1 MKTIMQSFKIR
12 NSLIALFM
20 LAIISAC
27 ETTPAFVDCSVNL
40 KGPLASAT
48 RVIEDKLVSGC
59 EYSFD
64 SYLAGLID
72 IAIANPTPENK
83 KTFSDFLVRVSDQG
97 TISKRQA
104 KGIYNR
110 YFNVKFV
117 SLEGDYNTCS
127 QVCPVRSKVLAEMSI
142 ELMDKE
148 MGLMQASEDASSYYR
163 ADHLLKEA
171 EIVLEATCRACSAG
185 GI

>member
-1 MKTIMQSFKIR
+1 MKNVMHNLKIT
-12 NSLIALFM
+12 LIALLSLVFI
-20 LAIISAC
+20 AGC
-27 ETTPAFVDCSVNL
+27 ETTPTLVDCGVNL
-40 KGPLASAT
+40 KAPLSSAAN
-48 RVIEDKLVSGC
+48 VVEDKLASGC
-59 EYSFD
+59 VYSFD
-64 SYLAGLID
+64 SYLSGMLD
-72 IAIANPTPENK
+72 IAIDNPTPENK

-110 YFNVKFV
+110 YFNIKFV

-127 QVCPVRSKVLAEMSI
+127 QVCPVRNKVLADMSS
-142 ELMDKE
+142 ELLDKE

-163 ADHLLKEA
+163 ADQLLKEA